1 MNNSGMSD
9 CRCGSELNEQMKVHC
24 RLCALVNNQPLPV
37 SPVRD
42 ALVIFVEVQARKVG
56 VTTVSQLSLG
66 LR

>member
-9 CRCGSELNEQMKVHC
+9 CRCGSELNWQMKVHC
-24 RLCALVNNQPLPV
+24 RLCALVNNQPLSV
-37 SPVRD
+37 SLVRD
-42 ALVIFVEVQARKVG
+42 ALVIFLEVQACKVG